1 MPLDDPDYDGCDC
14 PCPAPGAFNWTLS
27 VDVTTLSP
35 GSDATGSVVVTD
47 GVAVFSFGIPRGATG
62 AKGDAGAAA
71 TIAVGTTTTLTPGN
85 PATVANSGSS
95 SAAVLNFGIP
105 RGPSGNAA
113 TLAIGTVTTLSAG
126 SSATA
131 TNVGTSAAAIFNLGI
146 PRGADGSTGTVN
158 AFVVTCIAIAKTFPT
173 ARANYQITFDFSDSH
188 LAHFNNPFFLAKP
201 TQQDA
206 TTGDTDVLTFSEDP
220 SLRTINKVTFNV
232 FVKRGDTG
240 TYTPASVY
248 VGCLLVGDWSTGG
261 DQTISAAIS
270 DPVLV

>member
-1 MPLDDPDYDGCDC
+1 MASESDEFNYEMGVGPLPESCDP
-14 PCPAPGAFNWTLS
+14 PPAPTPWTF
-27 VDVTTLSP
+27 DATVTLLSP
-35 GSDATGSVVVTD
+35 GSPASVAATTLDAVTTF
-47 GVAVFSFGIPRGATG
+47 AFSLPRA
-62 AKGDAGAAA
+62 ADGAAA
-71 TIAVGTTTTLTPGN
+71 TIALG
-85 PATVANSGSS
+85 TVATGAAGSSVIITNSGTSG
-95 SAAVLNFGIP
+95 AAVFNFTIP
-105 RGPSGNAA
+105 RGNTGA
-113 TLAIGTVTTLSAG
+113 TGPTGPMGG
-126 SSATA
+126 S
-131 TNVGTSAAAIFNLGI
+131 
-146 PRGADGSTGTVN
+146 N

-206 TTGDTDVLTFSEDP
+206 TTGATDVLTFSEDP